1 MGFRSIVPAV
11 HLSSKC
17 VVIYVET
24 AATALAGIFA
34 AQRITSEK
42 FSEKKFLFVG
52 GNSTVVG
59 IADLL
64 AFAISKAKGI
74 LLHEAREQIWIYD
87 SEVFCCSNQSVLLGW
102 IFPSLS

>member
-1 MGFRSIVPAV
+1 MYG
-11 HLSSKC
+11 
-17 VVIYVET
+17 ET
-24 AATALAGIFA
+24 AATVLAGIFA

-87 SEVFCCSNQSVLLGW
+87 SEVVCCSEWSAPSGW
-102 IFPSLS
+102 ISHLSLNRNCGQKMMCAFSRVL